1 MPYFHNSSVNLLLL
15 HIPKTGGTSLQYY
28 FRNKYGILLN
38 RYSLYTYQKHEFFEG
53 ISFQHQTYKSIKENR
68 GYFNVD
74 FDNLEIISVVRNPYH
89 RIISD
94 MLFVKMI
101 SEDTTPDE
109 VLNKLKDEY
118 LPNMYNSEHDNH
130 RIPQYMFLLNEN
142 YELLKNVT
150 ILKTETLS
158 EDMKKIGYVDFENH
172 HYKTS
177 IHRDYMDFLNE
188 MSINLINKYYE
199 KDFQYFDYKML

>member
-68 GYFNVD
+68 TYFNVD

>member
-68 GYFNVD
+68 AYFNVD

-172 HYKTS
+172 YYKTS

>member
-38 RYSLYTYQKHEFFEG
+38 RYSLYTYQKDEFFEG

-68 GYFNVD
+68 AYFNVD

-101 SEDTTPDE
+101 SEHTTPDE
-109 VLNKLKDEY
+109 VLNKLNDEY

-172 HYKTS
+172 HYKTTIS
-177 IHRDYMDFLNE
+177 RDYMDFLNE
-188 MSINLINKYYE
+188 TSINLINKNYE